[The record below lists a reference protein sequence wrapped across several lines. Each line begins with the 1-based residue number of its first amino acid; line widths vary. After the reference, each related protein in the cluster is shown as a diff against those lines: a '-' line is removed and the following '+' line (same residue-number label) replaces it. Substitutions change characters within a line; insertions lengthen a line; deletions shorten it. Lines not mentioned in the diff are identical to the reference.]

1 MATVGVGVVYGAQSR
16 AGDLCQGCLG
26 LPQTVTTTARSWSFD
41 GSGTVSPA
49 FAKLA
54 LTKFAPVGSRLY
66 ASNLGPRDMSSS
78 ATLGSS
84 FAGSAYFEV
93 SKVGVRR
100 SGRLWRVEHGAS
112 MRSQSGLEEAP
123 GPIEQ
128 DRRSLEV
135 TYFSETSPSM
145 SPPARKV
152 DRADDPSLNNPLLRQ
167 HRLGCGWFAV
177 VMEWEGVIVEDDS
190 ELERKAWTA
199 LAEEEGKR
207 PPPAYMLRRA
217 EGMKNEQAISEVFCW
232 SRDYREMKRLAIRKE
247 ELYEE
252 MQGGMYRLRPGSK
265 EFVETLKAHKIPIAV
280 ASTRPMIYL
289 ERAIEA
295 VGMEGFFNLVLAA
308 EDAHRGKPDPEM
320 YLYAAERLGFGAV
333 PERCI
338 VFGNSNSSVEAA
350 HDGRMKAVAVAGK
363 HPIYELGAGDM
374 VVRRLD
380 ELSVINLKILSDVD
394 SPEFQIPE
402 LEMEVEEERVLPQ
415 VATKDWKEKRSF
427 FPDEL
432 ISTITIF
439 GRSADKGLRFCIMG
453 ATVL

>member
-1 MATVGVGVVYGAQSR
+1 MATVGVVFRVQPE
-16 AGDLCQGCLG
+16 LCQGCLG
-26 LPQTVTTTARSWSFD
+26 LPQTVTTTSRSLDGACAPSSF
-41 GSGTVSPA
+41 A
-49 FAKLA
+49 
-54 LTKFAPVGSRLY
+54 KFAPVSTTSGVRLV
-66 ASNLGPRDMSSS
+66 AVSS
-78 ATLGSS
+78 AATLRSS
-84 FAGSAYFEV
+84 FAGCVEV
-93 SKVGVRR
+93 PRRGVS
-100 SGRLWRVEHGAS
+100 SGRLWRVEHGAGV
-112 MRSQSGLEEAP
+112 RSQSGLEEAP

-135 TYFSETSPSM
+135 TYFSETSSSTPPPS
-145 SPPARKV
+145 PK

-199 LAEEEGKR
+199 LAEEECKR
-207 PPPAYMLRRA
+207 PPPAYMLKRA

-232 SRDYREMKRLAIRKE
+232 SRDYKQMKRLAIRKE

-265 EFVETLKAHKIPIAV
+265 EFVQTLKMHNIPIAV
-280 ASTRPMIYL
+280 ASTRPMMYL

-333 PERCI
+333 PERCM
-338 VFGNSNSSVEAA
+338 VFGNSNSSIEAA

-363 HPIYELGAGDM
+363 HPVYELGAGDM

-380 ELSVINLKILSDVD
+380 ELSVIDLKNLSDLD

-402 LEMEVEEERVLPQ
+402 LELEMEVEEEQTLPQ
-415 VATKDWKEKRSF
+415 VATMDW
-427 FPDEL
+427 
-432 ISTITIF
+432 
-439 GRSADKGLRFCIMG
+439 
-453 ATVL
+453 

>member
-1 MATVGVGVVYGAQSR
+1 MGFVFRVQPGAVASE
-16 AGDLCQGCLG
+16 CLG
-26 LPQTVTTTARSWSFD
+26 FPQTSRGLD
-41 GSGTVSPA
+41 GPSCSSSSSSLAFVKFSPVCPV
-49 FAKLA
+49 LSNSA
-54 LTKFAPVGSRLY
+54 LRLGSV
-66 ASNLGPRDMSSS
+66 SSS
-78 ATLGSS
+78 ATLRSS
-84 FAGSAYFEV
+84 FASCLELPRLGT
-93 SKVGVRR
+93 KN
-100 SGRLWRVEHGAS
+100 SGRLWRVEHV
-112 MRSQSGLEEAP
+112 RSQSGLEEAP

-135 TYFSETSPSM
+135 TYFSESSPST
-145 SPPARKV
+145 PPPSRR

-199 LAEEEGKR
+199 LAEEESKR
-207 PPPAYMLRRA
+207 PPPAYMLKRA

-232 SRDYREMKRLAIRKE
+232 SRDYKQMKRLAIRKE

-252 MQGGMYRLRPGSK
+252 MQGGVYRLRPGSK
-265 EFVETLKAHKIPIAV
+265 EFVQTLKMHKIPIAV
-280 ASTRPMIYL
+280 ASTRPMMYL

-320 YLYAAERLGFGAV
+320 YLYAAERLGFGNV
-333 PERCI
+333 PERCM

-350 HDGRMKAVAVAGK
+350 HDGRMKCVAVAGK
-363 HPIYELGAGDM
+363 HPVYELGAGDL

-380 ELSVINLKILSDVD
+380 ELSVIDLKNLSDLD

-402 LEMEVEEERVLPQ
+402 PELEMEIEEERILPQ
-415 VATKDWKEKRSF
+415 VATKDW
-427 FPDEL
+427 
-432 ISTITIF
+432 
-439 GRSADKGLRFCIMG
+439 
-453 ATVL
+453 